1 MNLRVVGKQSTCREL
16 LDIALEYRLKD
27 IHREDKHRK
36 YIWKR
41 RILLQIAR
49 INCYYIRL
57 WSRFDIILKGFVIST
72 LPLLNVHSIHTIPY
86 IRMIYSYIFYQKCSV
101 SCGCGW
107 HSRSVICTNVI
118 KPCDVAGKPSDRRP
132 CLLDECPMRQDFYNA
147 MPEAPE
153 SRSYADESSLDQSS
167 ASVSASSD
175 YPANF
180 GEWEKKIAIQ
190 KHESSANST
199 KLHPPLPTEVA
210 PHKPNYELNIT
221 THDIDVIEKERKDST
236 INQLPVVPDSPY
248 VNFILF
254 PSALN
259 DKHPSASDTAPRL
272 QHQSQEPSFGW
283 SKQPW
288 QPVGPHLNSFFI
300 CNSKHF
306 DRGFH
311 EHRQGV
317 RDK

>member
-1 MNLRVVGKQSTCREL
+1 
-16 LDIALEYRLKD
+16 
-27 IHREDKHRK
+27 
-36 YIWKR
+36 
-41 RILLQIAR
+41 
-49 INCYYIRL
+49 
-57 WSRFDIILKGFVIST
+57 
-72 LPLLNVHSIHTIPY
+72 
-86 IRMIYSYIFYQKCSV
+86 
-101 SCGCGW
+101 
-107 HSRSVICTNVI
+107 
-118 KPCDVAGKPSDRRP
+118 
-132 CLLDECPMRQDFYNA
+132 

-190 KHESSANST
+190 KHESAANST
-199 KLHPPLPTEVA
+199 KLHPPLPPEEA

-259 DKHPSASDTAPRL
+259 DKHSSASDTAPRL

-288 QPVGPHLNSFFI
+288 QPVGLDRNSFFI

-306 DRGFH
+306 DRGFMNI
-311 EHRQGV
+311 
-317 RDK
+317 DKMVMPQSMKLVFKAKAKFWEEVKIIIVSVIIVLCKCGRTSDKKCFLNSMALQIS